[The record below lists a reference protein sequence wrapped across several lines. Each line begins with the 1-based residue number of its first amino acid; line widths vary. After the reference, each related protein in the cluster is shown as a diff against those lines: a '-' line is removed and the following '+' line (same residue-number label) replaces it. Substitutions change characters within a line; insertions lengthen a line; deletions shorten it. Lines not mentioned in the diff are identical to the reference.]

1 VRFSVVVHLRF
12 VMAILQERPTASEH
26 QEANGKTFK
35 PMFEIL
41 GAKIN
46 PVVAFATAASC
57 LACDDDH
64 ALNGRRAILREAA

>member
-26 QEANGKTFK
+26 QDGKIFK
-35 PMFEIL
+35 PMFEIV

-46 PVVAFATAASC
+46 PVVTFATAASC

-64 ALNGRRAILREAA
+64 ALNGNGRRAILPEAA